1 MSTTMTVN
9 ESAATSS
16 DERAGKYLTFQ
27 LSNEEF
33 GIRVLKVREIMGLQ
47 EITAVPQTPAHIKGV
62 INLRGKVVP
71 VIDLRLKFGLAA
83 ADYTQRTCIIV
94 TQVQAESGAVLM
106 GIVVDGVS
114 EVLTLAG
121 SEIEDTP
128 DFGEEY
134 SGGYLLGMAKVKGKV
149 KILLDIERV
158 LSTQDL
164 HNLNACCANA
174 ASRGI
179 DLNEKKHSHLRRQDQ
194 LHVRRACGRARPNRL
209 VRLLQRGIPV
219 GFTRHSD
226 RKNAPKDRACG
237 ATERRGS

>member
-1 MSTTMTVN
+1 MSTTTTVN
-9 ESAATSS
+9 DAATTPS
-16 DERAGKYLTFQ
+16 DARAGKYLTFQ

-62 INLRGKVVP
+62 INLRGKVIP

-83 ADYTQRTCIIV
+83 AEDTQRTCIIV
-94 TQVQAESGAVLM
+94 TQIQGESGAVLM

-134 SGGYLLGMAKVKGKV
+134 SGSYLLGMAKVKGKV

-164 HNLNACCANA
+164 HNL
-174 ASRGI
+174 S
-179 DLNEKKHSHLRRQDQ
+179 SMLR
-194 LHVRRACGRARPNRL
+194 
-209 VRLLQRGIPV
+209 
-219 GFTRHSD
+219 
-226 RKNAPKDRACG
+226 
-237 ATERRGS
+237 